1 MSEKMQPKIEDL
13 QKKIEEMQQVTE
25 KYKPLLE
32 EKIRSKPLESAGLVF
47 AGGALLGILLGIL
60 ISKRS

>member
-13 QKKIEEMQQVTE
+13 QKKIEEIQQVTE
-25 KYKPLLE
+25 KYKAHLE
-32 EKIRSKPLESAGLVF
+32 EKIASKPLESAGLVF